1 MEVEAKFNFSL
12 MFNFN
17 EMVAFDFSDLDMQTE
32 GRNDCVKIA
41 EYECYHC
48 YCDRCHPD

>member
-1 MEVEAKFNFSL
+1 

-17 EMVAFDFSDLDMQTE
+17 EMVAFDFSDLDIQTE
-32 GRNDCVKIA
+32 CKTNCVKIA

-48 YCDRCHPD
+48 YCDHCHPSGR